1 MERKKAIKKLTVCYG
16 GVDKTFKHLK
26 DVENSLKQAV
36 VNGDIRKHECA
47 NRIFI
52 IKNFKKR
59 LQQLAHSTERD
70 SL

>member
-1 MERKKAIKKLTVCYG
+1 MERKKAIKKLTLYYG

-26 DVENSLKQAV
+26 DVENDLKKAV
-36 VNGDIRKHECA
+36 VNWEIRKHECA

-59 LQQLAHSTERD
+59 LQQLAHSTEWD